1 MSIDLNFWKYQDGT
15 YLDNAAVYRSACC
28 DQEEVEGLALLPIE
42 DILSETAAAFQ
53 DWKAL
58 DAFNYEKPT
67 AACSASAL
75 MLKEGSGSFQIST
88 TPQTVR
94 FDCYSMERAD
104 MKRFSTVMSKFG
116 CPLYDPGQGVRFDK
130 IAVLLVDEAG
140 EYKMQVERAFAR
152 LLPRMET
159 AAQVVTWEEYVR
171 LSKELDQIKYNAVIH
186 RAKTMTKVTSFMQ
199 FGNAWANRPCQCKTA
214 KLADQETAASVL
226 EELLIKSLE
235 RVVVDFLE
243 RTYYE

>member
-15 YLDNAAVYRSACC
+15 YLDNVAVYRSACC

-42 DILSETAAAFQ
+42 DILSEMAAAFQ
-53 DWKAL
+53 DWNAL
-58 DAFNYEKPT
+58 DVFNYEK
-67 AACSASAL
+67 
-75 MLKEGSGSFQIST
+75 KDGSGSFQIST

-171 LSKELDQIKYNAVIH
+171 LSRELDQIKYNAVIH

-226 EELLIKSLE
+226 KELLIKSLE
-235 RVVVDFLE
+235 RVVADFLE

>member
-42 DILSETAAAFQ
+42 DILSETASAFQ
-53 DWKAL
+53 DWNAL
-58 DAFNYEKPT
+58 DAFNFEK
-67 AACSASAL
+67 
-75 MLKEGSGSFQIST
+75 KEGEGSFQIST

-171 LSKELDQIKYNAVIH
+171 LSRELDQIKYNAVIH

-214 KLADQETAASVL
+214 KLADQETGASVL
-226 EELLIKSLE
+226 KELLIKSLE
-235 RVVVDFLE
+235 RVVADFLE